1 MMPIAAGRPAH
12 QVDPFSK
19 LSDSFS
25 RYHQALGREG
35 RGSARR
41 DAPFRAGRPI
51 ARVHVPLLPVRPR
64 PLQAQLAALLIELA
78 PGKGLKHHCRASG
91 SSFTTPAKGS
101 SMAVITSSPEKI
113 SVALSH
119 PELAKS
125 GAVDRIAAATRWAGT
140 LEGR

>member
-41 DAPFRAGRPI
+41 DALSRAGRPI
-51 ARVHVPLLPVRPR
+51 ARVHPASLILSPRLALALPGLRLKACTGPR
-64 PLQAQLAALLIELA
+64 AIPLQPAGRVFYEFMAVTLAGMPTA
-78 PGKGLKHHCRASG
+78 PHPENPPSG
-91 SSFTTPAKGS
+91 SSRHQGPLKPSNLDRGS
-101 SMAVITSSPEKI
+101 AHSRPN
-113 SVALSH
+113 SH
-119 PELAKS
+119 GFL
-125 GAVDRIAAATRWAGT
+125 W
-140 LEGR
+140 

>member
-51 ARVHVPLLPVRPR
+51 ARVHPASLILSPRLALALPGQRLKSLYRPPR
-64 PLQAQLAALLIELA
+64 YPA
-78 PGKGLKHHCRASG
+78 PTG
-91 SSFTTPAKGS
+91 
-101 SMAVITSSPEKI
+101 
-113 SVALSH
+113 
-119 PELAKS
+119 
-125 GAVDRIAAATRWAGT
+125 
-140 LEGR
+140 